1 MTKKQFTQTLTILTL
16 LSLCISSY
24 AQEQTEVETSD
35 WRSQL
40 SEDTGLE
47 FELGYTLIFQGASRY
62 IDRSPALLSGS
73 YDFGLTWQVIPEGA
87 FNFVL
92 EGGQIISNNRHEDLS
107 GNIGSILDINDDLDN
122 QDAVLSEL
130 NYTHTFGD
138 DQLILTIGKIN
149 QSAFFDA
156 NEIANDETAQFLATP
171 LVNNMAIAFPDNGLG
186 FNAFFNASE
195 NFYLTGGMG
204 DSHADARES
213 GFTTIEEGDY
223 FYGSEVGFINTSKL
237 PGTYRL
243 TFWHT
248 QTPDENGSGIAVSI
262 DQHLTDNL
270 VLFGR
275 WGDADQDVS
284 DFETFASAG
293 IGIVSPFGRKDDMAA
308 IGIAWADPGDDA
320 TGEETIIEAF
330 YRYQLNDLMHLT
342 PGIQA
347 IIDPADAPESDTVYV
362 FSLRLQT
369 TW

>member
-1 MTKKQFTQTLTILTL
+1 MKKKLFTQAFSILVVL
-16 LSLCISSY
+16 FLSLTSY
-24 AQEQTEVETSD
+24 AQEQTPVEISD
-35 WRSQL
+35 WRSKL
-40 SEDTGLE
+40 SEDHNLS

-62 IDRSPALLSGS
+62 VDRSPALLSGS
-73 YDFGLTWQVIPEGA
+73 YDFGLTWQVIPEGE

-107 GNIGSILDINDDLDN
+107 GNIGSSLGINDDLDN
-122 QDAVLSEL
+122 QDAVLSEV
-130 NYTHTFGD
+130 NYTHAFDD
-138 DQLILTIGKIN
+138 DQLIFTIGKID

-186 FNAFFNASE
+186 FNVLFNACE
-195 NFYLTGGMG
+195 NFYITGGMG
-204 DSHADARES
+204 DSNADARES
-213 GFTTIEEGDY
+213 GFTTLEGDY
-223 FYGSEVGFINTSKL
+223 FYGGEVGFINTSKL

-262 DQHLTDNL
+262 DQHITDNL

-275 WGDADQDVS
+275 WGDADKDVS

-293 IGIVSPFGRKDDMAA
+293 IGITCPLGRENDLAA
-308 IGIAWADPGDDA
+308 IGIAWADPSDNTLGK
-320 TGEETIIEAF
+320 ETIVEAF

-347 IIDPADAPESDTVYV
+347 VIDPADAPESDTVYV